1 MALPKIT
8 RRWVLPSLDGPSS
21 LKLESIELVP
31 PGPNQI
37 VVKIPLPLPY
47 VPLSDGAGVVAAVG
61 ERVKNLRPGDKVFSV
76 FKPAWR
82 SGRQRREFGVSNLAG
97 SDVQG
102 ILSEYV
108 MLDEEYW
115 TPVPRNLT
123 FVEASTLTVAGVTAW
138 NALYGLSDHQLRPGQ
153 SVLTE
158 GTGGAMKTVKS
169 DGLVTIVGFIAGLA
183 EQQPSIVD
191 MFFSMATF
199 RSVHCGSLEHYSQ
212 MIAAIE
218 QHDIKPHVD
227 RIFGF
232 EDVPAAYKYMSEQ
245 NFIGKICISVE

>member
-1 MALPKIT
+1 
-8 RRWVLPSLDGPSS
+8 
-21 LKLESIELVP
+21 
-31 PGPNQI
+31 
-37 VVKIPLPLPY
+37 
-47 VPLSDGAGVVAAVG
+47 
-61 ERVKNLRPGDKVFSV
+61 
-76 FKPAWR
+76 
-82 SGRQRREFGVSNLAG
+82 
-97 SDVQG
+97 
-102 ILSEYV
+102 

-115 TPVPRNLT
+115 TPMPRNLT

-153 SVLTE
+153 SVLIE
-158 GTGGAMKTVKS
+158 GTGGVSIFSLQFAKAGGAKVIATTSSRRKAEVLSALGADHIINYKEVTDWADAVKSATPGNKGVDLVVEVVGGNTMTQAMKTVKS

-191 MFFSMATF
+191 MFFNMATF

-227 RIFGF
+227 RVFGF